1 VFVVSWYDSDS
12 GQVRVVDGA
21 GATQAWAVPGRTTT
35 SAAMLSDGSLH
46 VAWFDGADV
55 VVATGAVGSMVQS
68 AALPGRAGTSRVHL
82 AADPITDELVLA
94 VGSDGGVEV
103 TTGRGAAWG
112 AAELVSAD
120 EPLELALSV
129 GADGSV
135 WLAHDDGTAWSGTLR
150 VSRRG
155 GCAWTTEDV
164 LLPGDELQTWPG
176 YDLVVDPAGLPWLAF
191 VATSDDQVM
200 VSHDDGSGWS
210 SMLLVDISSPEI
222 VTHAS
227 RAQRR
232 GGSACSRGC
241 GTRTATRCSGATRAG
256 SWRR

>member
-68 AALPGRAGTSRVHL
+68 AALPGR
-82 AADPITDELVLA
+82 